1 MVAPHGDSP
10 EARLA
15 ALEEQ
20 RRNDQQ
26 VMEHLVVAFN
36 AIRASATTV
45 KEKVKEHDAALQG
58 QTQMG
63 MTLRQEVFAARAELA
78 SGVTTAS
85 DAAQAAAMAQMAVQV
100 ENKFSELD
108 KLTASLSHGLE
119 TLGLRGQRVGQV
131 VEQQVAGQPQHEQVV
146 TGASQQLDAKI
157 SHVA

>member
-1 MVAPHGDSP
+1 MVAPQGDSP

-15 ALEEQ
+15 ALEQQ

-26 VMEHLVVAFN
+26 VMEHLVN
-36 AIRASATTV
+36 AINEIRVSSAEV
-45 KEKVKEHDAALQG
+45 KEKAKEHDAMLQG

-78 SGVTTAS
+78 SGVSTAS

-108 KLTASLSHGLE
+108 KMTANLSHGLE
-119 TLGLRGQRVGQV
+119 TLGLRGQRVEQV
-131 VEQQVAGQPQHEQVV
+131 VEQQVAGQPN
-146 TGASQQLDAKI
+146 TSR
-157 SHVA
+157 